1 MIMNGCSTGWL
12 PTQVRIRR
20 LATRAQNRI
29 CDRGRK
35 VIERCFDLCSRGV
48 RNRTRTEAASAST
61 PPSLLGMD
69 RRMAYANRKYHSGLM
84 CGGVAS
90 GLAGVKFSGSPRA
103 LGENRARE
111 TSRMSISANPKIS
124 FVE

>member
-1 MIMNGCSTGWL
+1 MIMNGCSAGWL

-35 VIERCFDLCSRGV
+35 VIERCFDLCRSGV
-48 RNRTRTEAASAST
+48 RNRTRTEAASANT
-61 PPSLLGMD
+61 PPSLFGMD

-84 CGGVAS
+84 
-90 GLAGVKFSGSPRA
+90 
-103 LGENRARE
+103 
-111 TSRMSISANPKIS
+111 
-124 FVE
+124 